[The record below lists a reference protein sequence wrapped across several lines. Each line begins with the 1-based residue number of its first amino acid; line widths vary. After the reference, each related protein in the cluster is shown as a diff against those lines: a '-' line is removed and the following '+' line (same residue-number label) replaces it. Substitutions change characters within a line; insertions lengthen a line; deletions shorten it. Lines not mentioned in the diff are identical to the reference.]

1 MRYNTNIKKVSFADL
16 YVILKPNVIQTQVVL
31 HKEV

>member
-1 MRYNTNIKKVSFADL
+1 MQGYNNLSFADL